1 MVMEKRFK
9 VWLAFM
15 MVAALTLGMA
25 CGVEA
30 QPKKGGVMIEAMNTE
45 PTNLDIFKALRQ
57 PEYIVLRLMFEPLFV
72 FNDKL
77 EVVPHLA
84 ESYQIFPDA
93 MSWTLALKKGIK
105 FHDGTPFNAEA
116 AKFSLEKLMA
126 GTQGRTLKMID
137 KVEVLNEYTVVIKL
151 KQAYPLLSH
160 TLASYNVGMV
170 SPTAFNKAGGDWG
183 SKVIVGTGPFMF
195 KEWRSGDRVILERN
209 PEYKHGPSF
218 LANRGPAYVDQWVI
232 RFLREQAT
240 LMAELTAGNVDLSV
254 YVSERDLDRVKNNPN
269 TELLVSPSTSAIYL
283 AINTSKKN
291 PPYDDLRVRKA
302 LAHAV
307 DTAAVRKAA
316 LSDVGNSLYTTIS
329 PTVLGF
335 APESAA
341 RGKADVV
348 YDPAKAKALLEEA
361 GWKDSGKGYREKDG
375 QPLDL
380 VFMAFS
386 IARYKRMA
394 EVATPMLEAAGFK
407 VDLKILEAGDLY
419 ARLLREEHDLL
430 ATGMVASQGL
440 AVDDLVGTFH
450 TSSLGAA
457 IQWCRYDNSEVDK
470 TLDLARFDK
479 DPKVRE
485 ENLKKAQMLI
495 TADLPVVPIAQ
506 AMDILGYKK
515 TVGGVSDW
523 TKHPWALDQV
533 NVYRGLL
540 LYKK

>member
-15 MVAALTLGMA
+15 MVAAFTLGMA
-25 CGVEA
+25 GGVVA

-84 ESYQIFPDA
+84 ESYQISPDA

-151 KQAYPLLSH
+151 KQPYPLLSH

-195 KEWRSGDRVILERN
+195 KEWRSGDRVVLERN

-302 LAHAV
+302 LVHAV

-316 LSDVGNSLYTTIS
+316 LSDVGNPLYTTIS

-348 YDPAKAKALLEEA
+348 YDLAKAKALLEEA

-430 ATGMVASQGL
+430 ATGLVASQGL

-457 IQWCRYDNSEVDK
+457 IQWCRYDNPEVDK

>member
-1 MVMEKRFK
+1 MEKRFK
-9 VWLAFM
+9 VWLALAV
-15 MVAALTLGMA
+15 VAALTLGMSGSTA
-25 CGVEA
+25 A

-84 ESYQIFPDA
+84 ESYQISPDGL
-93 MSWTLALKKGIK
+93 SWTLTLKKGVK

-151 KQAYPLLSH
+151 KQPYPLLSH

-195 KEWRSGDRVILERN
+195 KEWRSGDRVVLERN

-269 TELLVSPSTSAIYL
+269 TELLMSPSTSAIYL

-302 LAHAV
+302 LVHAV

-316 LSDVGNSLYTTIS
+316 LSDVGNPLYTTIS

-341 RGKADVV
+341 LGKADVV
-348 YDPAKAKALLEEA
+348 YDLAKAKALLEEA

-394 EVATPMLEAAGFK
+394 EVAAPMLEAAGFK

-430 ATGMVASQGL
+430 ATGLVASQGL

-450 TSSLGAA
+450 SSSLGAA
-457 IQWCRYDNSEVDK
+457 IQWCRYDNPEVDK

-479 DPKVRE
+479 DPKVRA

>member
-1 MVMEKRFK
+1 MEKRFK
-9 VWLAFM
+9 VWLAFVM
-15 MVAALTLGMA
+15 LLALTLGMA
-25 CGVEA
+25 GSVAA
-30 QPKKGGVMIEAMNTE
+30 QPKKGGVMVEAMNTE

-72 FNDKL
+72 FNEKL

-84 ESYQIFPDA
+84 ESYQISPDGL
-93 MSWTLALKKGIK
+93 SWTLTLKKGVK

-126 GTQGRTLKMID
+126 GSQGRMLKMID
-137 KVEVLNEYTVVIKL
+137 KVEVLNEYTVVVKL
-151 KQAYPLLSH
+151 KQPYPLLSH

-170 SPTAFNKAGGDWG
+170 SPTAFNKAGGEWG

-218 LANRGPAYVDQWVI
+218 LANRGPAHVDQWVI

-291 PPYDDLRVRKA
+291 SPYDDIRVRKA
-302 LAHAV
+302 LVHAV

-316 LSDVGNSLYTTIS
+316 LSDVGNPLYTAIS
-329 PTVLGF
+329 PSVLGF
-335 APESAA
+335 APESVAL
-341 RGKADVV
+341 GKVDVV
-348 YDPAKAKALLEEA
+348 FDLAKAKALLEEA

-375 QPLDL
+375 RPLDL

-394 EVATPMLEAAGFK
+394 EVAAPMLEAAGFK

-430 ATGMVASQGL
+430 ATGLVASQGL

-450 TSSLGAA
+450 SSSLGQA
-457 IQWCRYDNSEVDK
+457 IQWCRYSNPEVDK

-485 ENLKKAQMLI
+485 ENIKKAQMVI

-523 TKHPWALDQV
+523 VKHPWALDQV